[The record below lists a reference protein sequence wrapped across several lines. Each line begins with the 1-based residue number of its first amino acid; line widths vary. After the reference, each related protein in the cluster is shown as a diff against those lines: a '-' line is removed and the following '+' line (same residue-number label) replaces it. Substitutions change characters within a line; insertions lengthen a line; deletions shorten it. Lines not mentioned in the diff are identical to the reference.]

1 VFFRKRRRSVPPAAG
16 GDGGSGP
23 RPEPESYYIGPD
35 DLLKGNFVPRG
46 RKKVRQFAVLID
58 ARVRIVTTGD
68 VVDRTVYAALVAAG
82 AVVRPP
88 EPTPPVPEV
97 VDPAAEDGPPG
108 DEHGED

>member
-1 VFFRKRRRSVPPAAG
+1 
-16 GDGGSGP
+16 
-23 RPEPESYYIGPD
+23 
-35 DLLKGNFVPRG
+35 
-46 RKKVRQFAVLID
+46 
-58 ARVRIVTTGD
+58 VRIVTTGD